1 VKGSPRV
8 GTNTSHRTGPTI
20 STLAPEQGAG
30 KIAALWAKHD
40 RLVRLLI
47 KRRNDHRAFADIQNR
62 ISGVMSQIL
71 RAELREER
79 KEKRKAA

>member
-1 VKGSPRV
+1 MK
-8 GTNTSHRTGPTI
+8 T
-20 STLAPEQGAG
+20 
-30 KIAALWAKHD
+30 AALWAKHD

-47 KRRNDHRAFADIQNR
+47 KRRSDHRAFTDIQTK
-62 ISGVMSQIL
+62 ISAVMSQIL